1 MWSRLGSQVTVLEY
15 LDRIL
20 PGMDLEMAKEAQK
33 LLKRQGLEFKLG
45 ARVTAVKVN
54 GKGDKAK
61 ATVEIEGAEP
71 IQADKVLVAVG
82 RKANSQGL
90 GLEDVGVQV
99 DQRGRVITNDKFA
112 TNVPGVYAIG
122 DLIAGPMLAHKASED
137 GVALVEMLAGR
148 AASVDYDNVPAVVYT
163 EPEVAG
169 VGKTEEQLKE
179 EGVPYRK
186 GSFPFMANGR
196 ARALGSTDGKVKV
209 LAHKDTDRLLGVHI
223 VGPRAG
229 DLISEAVTAIAFGAS
244 SEDFAGVIRAHPGL
258 SEVVK
263 EAALAV
269 DGRALHI

>member
-1 MWSRLGSQVTVLEY
+1 
-15 LDRIL
+15 
-20 PGMDLEMAKEAQK
+20 MA
-33 LLKRQGLEFKLG
+33 
-45 ARVTAVKVN
+45 
-54 GKGDKAK
+54 
-61 ATVEIEGAEP
+61 
-71 IQADKVLVAVG
+71 
-82 RKANSQGL
+82 
-90 GLEDVGVQV
+90 V

-148 AASVDYDNVPAVVYT
+148 AASVDYQNVPAVVYT

-209 LAHKDTDRLLGVHI
+209 LAHEETDRLLGVHI

-258 SEVVK
+258 SEVK